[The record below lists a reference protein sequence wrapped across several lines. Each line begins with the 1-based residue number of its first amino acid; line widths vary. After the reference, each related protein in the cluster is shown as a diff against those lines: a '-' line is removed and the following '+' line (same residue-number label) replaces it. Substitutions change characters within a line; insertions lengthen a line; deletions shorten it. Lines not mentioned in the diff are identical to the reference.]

1 MKSKIF
7 LVIALGAII
16 FVASSCKKSLEEEP
30 FSSLSSSNIYSSEDG
45 LKKATFGI
53 YDGYVLK
60 PWLYQ
65 FFYYVLTE
73 TGHQYSTFGTSGAFY
88 DVDLYYRFANDP
100 KSTAGGLAWTQMYTI
115 ISRCNSVIANAG
127 KAVPDETVATKYV
140 AEARTLRGY
149 AYFNLVRLFG
159 DVPIVLNE
167 ITSLAQQEDIFGARK
182 PVEEV
187 YGVIVDDLK
196 FGEANLPD
204 KWENTNEIGR
214 MNAGIAKA
222 ILGKVYITMAGKPL
236 QKTEYFAQAADKL
249 KEVVGTANED
259 KYGFGLLDNFADVFA
274 SATERNKEL
283 VLTFG
288 QFYNSSNTQASI
300 MPFFLLPFEQNISA
314 NTYKLYELYEP
325 SDKRRDVTLIPSIV
339 NANDGHTIEYRPADT
354 AYYDLTTNKVFGL
367 KRAGIGFGKYERR
380 FRDAGAPP
388 WGYNTDY
395 THMRFSDVLLLLAE
409 ALNEDGKPAEALP
422 YINRVRERADA
433 STLNITD
440 QALLRAAIRKE
451 RRLELTGEHTTV
463 FDIRRWGTLQEEIA
477 AMTPDQIVN
486 RDLNPYN
493 VKFELYPIPQAEVDA
508 NPALEQTDSW
518 K

>member
-7 LVIALGAII
+7 LVIAFGTML
-16 FVASSCKKSLEEEP
+16 FVAPSCKKSLEEEP
-30 FSSLSSSNIYSSEDG
+30 YSSLSSANVYSSEDG

-88 DVDLYYRFANDP
+88 DVDLYYRFAEDP

-115 ISRCNSVIANAG
+115 ISRCNSVIANAN
-127 KAVPDETVATKYV
+127 KAVSDEAVATKYV
-140 AEARTLRGY
+140 AEARLLRGY

-167 ITSLAQQEDIFGARK
+167 ITSLSQKDDIFGARQ
-182 PVEEV
+182 PVETV
-187 YGVIVDDLK
+187 YNTIMDDMK

-204 KWENTNEIGR
+204 KWTNTNDIGR
-214 MNAGIAKA
+214 VTAGIAKA
-222 ILGKVYITMAGKPL
+222 LLGKVYITMAGKPL
-236 QKTEYFAQAADKL
+236 NKTEYFAQAADKL
-249 KEVVGTANED
+249 KEIVGDANEA

-274 SATERNKEL
+274 SANERNKEL

-288 QFYNSSNTQASI
+288 MFYNSSNTQASI

-314 NTYKLYELYEP
+314 CTYKLYQLYEAT
-325 SDKRRDVTLIPSIV
+325 DDRRDVTLIPSIV
-339 NANDGHTIEYRPADT
+339 NANDGHQLEYRPADT
-354 AYYDLTTNKVFGL
+354 SYYDVTAGKLYGA
-367 KRAGIGFGKYERR
+367 KRAGIGFGKYQRT

-395 THMRFSDVLLLLAE
+395 THMRFTDALLLLGRSVE
-409 ALNEDGKPAEALP
+409 
-422 YINRVRERADA
+422 
-433 STLNITD
+433 
-440 QALLRAAIRKE
+440 
-451 RRLELTGEHTTV
+451 
-463 FDIRRWGTLQEEIA
+463 
-477 AMTPDQIVN
+477 
-486 RDLNPYN
+486 
-493 VKFELYPIPQAEVDA
+493 
-508 NPALEQTDSW
+508 
-518 K
+518 